1 MPTSRH
7 SLTLYELNM
16 LVRETLELS
25 LNAEYW
31 VEAELSEVRESR
43 GHCYMELIQ
52 YDDSPAPRPNAGR
65 ACGRRQ
71 SPTSSAS
78 PGSSSM
84 PG

>member
-52 YDDSPAPRPNAGR
+52 YDDSP
-65 ACGRRQ
+65 
-71 SPTSSAS
+71 S
-78 PGSSSM
+78 
-84 PG
+84 

>member
-31 VEAELSEVRESR
+31 VEAETVAVLLCTA
-43 GHCYMELIQ
+43 G
-52 YDDSPAPRPNAGR
+52 SP
-65 ACGRRQ
+65 
-71 SPTSSAS
+71 
-78 PGSSSM
+78 
-84 PG
+84 